1 MTRRLVIMGVSGC
14 GKSSVGAGHAARP
27 VGSRPVGSRGL
38 CRVFGAPREFKG
50 YLKVLRCDKAGVEE
64 VVLQKRDVPM
74 AFKDLSRGEGVPVY
88 RFREESGKVLD
99 AKRFSEAEDA

>member
-1 MTRRLVIMGVSGC
+1 MEKTRSNAVSRPAEDAVG
-14 GKSSVGAGHAARP
+14 GAGHAAP
-27 VGSRPVGSRGL
+27 PVGSRGL
-38 CRVFGAPREFKG
+38 CRVIGAPREFKG

-88 RFREESGKVLD
+88 RFMEESGKVLD